1 MFEITST
8 QDWQQQFDITVYQ
21 LGWRLGGKGASGRNP
36 SKYCRNEEHGL
47 HVWMGFYDNAFDLIR
62 RCYDELNPRHGHAW
76 TSWRQAFSPLNGFVL
91 TESGRPSLYALPKK
105 HHEPGKRRPRR
116 FVFWHYAVELANL
129 VEGMYAGSNLSPYFD
144 VAGEQNF
151 SFDQRRAAGKV
162 GDKMAPGDLAQMFR
176 SMPRDPDRHTKE
188 QHDHLVQAT
197 SEILGRFDLMDRELF
212 DESVLR
218 YWELVTLGLAI
229 LTGIMRDG
237 VVFHGFGAV
246 EEYEWSVWMSANG
259 ASPAVLASAPVRA
272 CYDLIFGYAAG
283 DPARRSVGAGTG
295 THCLLRLLF
304 DYREAVAYELMAG
317 MGESVFAPLY
327 LVLRDRGVKFKFF
340 HRVRKL
346 MPTSDRLAI
355 GSIEIDI
362 QAELR
367 GRDEYHPLISVKG
380 LRCWPSIPLFDQLTE
395 YQNGQIEF
403 ESTTSQ
409 TRSGRCE
416 LRRGIEFDDVILGI
430 PLPALGEIAEELATA
445 QTGWREMLSN
455 VRSTATIA
463 AQLWTTISTLKA
475 GWPDPSTLL
484 GGFEKPFDTVWDA
497 DKTIAWEDFPRGN
510 EPKGVMYLCGT
521 LPESLVSS
529 GAAASA
535 LTEQW
540 LRDHGATLWP
550 GAGHSVTFDWR
561 SLYDPSNSTGPQ
573 RLTWQ
578 HMTSNVDLSQ
588 RYVQSWPG
596 TSKYRMW
603 ADKSGFANLYL
614 AGDWVKTSLNAGCM
628 EAAIMAGLRAARSI
642 TGRRIE
648 ISGED
653 ELFPNSTMAKGPFNL
668 PGASLAGVVGS
679 VDAVAVILPF
689 EMADVQAMIPNGL
702 RLVRSPRT
710 PVSDHPVGFL
720 FCQHWGVR
728 PALAPPIG
736 GLKYHEIAVAIPY
749 VGQIDSYVEEEN
761 TVLPVLLLDN
771 LLATIGGRALFGFE
785 KRLASISVG
794 RERYVASRFL
804 SDTPWITLET
814 RPAGPQAPAA
824 SFPKLNLA
832 REIFEQPV
840 LVHHLGHWRQMRMD
854 FGLGSAAVTPLT
866 GTLKIHT
873 PFIAGLQPREHAL
886 HSIQVSSFGAFAFSS
901 KWELSSIV

>member
-1 MFEITST
+1 LF
-8 QDWQQQFDITVYQ
+8 TV
-21 LGWRLGGKGASGRNP
+21 
-36 SKYCRNEEHGL
+36 
-47 HVWMGFYDNAFDLIR
+47 D
-62 RCYDELNPRHGHAW
+62 
-76 TSWRQAFSPLNGFVL
+76 
-91 TESGRPSLYALPKK
+91 
-105 HHEPGKRRPRR
+105 
-116 FVFWHYAVELANL
+116 
-129 VEGMYAGSNLSPYFD
+129 
-144 VAGEQNF
+144 
-151 SFDQRRAAGKV
+151 
-162 GDKMAPGDLAQMFR
+162 
-176 SMPRDPDRHTKE
+176 
-188 QHDHLVQAT
+188 
-197 SEILGRFDLMDRELF
+197 
-212 DESVLR
+212 
-218 YWELVTLGLAI
+218 
-229 LTGIMRDG
+229 
-237 VVFHGFGAV
+237 
-246 EEYEWSVWMSANG
+246 
-259 ASPAVLASAPVRA
+259 
-272 CYDLIFGYAAG
+272 
-283 DPARRSVGAGTG
+283 
-295 THCLLRLLF
+295 
-304 DYREAVAYELMAG
+304 
-317 MGESVFAPLY
+317 
-327 LVLRDRGVKFKFF
+327 
-340 HRVRKL
+340 
-346 MPTSDRLAI
+346 
-355 GSIEIDI
+355 
-362 QAELR
+362 
-367 GRDEYHPLISVKG
+367 
-380 LRCWPSIPLFDQLTE
+380 
-395 YQNGQIEF
+395 
-403 ESTTSQ
+403 
-409 TRSGRCE
+409 
-416 LRRGIEFDDVILGI
+416 
-430 PLPALGEIAEELATA
+430 
-445 QTGWREMLSN
+445 
-455 VRSTATIA
+455 
-463 AQLWTTISTLKA
+463 
-475 GWPDPSTLL
+475 
-484 GGFEKPFDTVWDA
+484 
-497 DKTIAWEDFPRGN
+497 
-510 EPKGVMYLCGT
+510 
-521 LPESLVSS
+521 
-529 GAAASA
+529 
-535 LTEQW
+535 
-540 LRDHGATLWP
+540 
-550 GAGHSVTFDWR
+550 
-561 SLYDPSNSTGPQ
+561 
-573 RLTWQ
+573 
-578 HMTSNVDLSQ
+578 
-588 RYVQSWPG
+588 
-596 TSKYRMW
+596 
-603 ADKSGFANLYL
+603 YL